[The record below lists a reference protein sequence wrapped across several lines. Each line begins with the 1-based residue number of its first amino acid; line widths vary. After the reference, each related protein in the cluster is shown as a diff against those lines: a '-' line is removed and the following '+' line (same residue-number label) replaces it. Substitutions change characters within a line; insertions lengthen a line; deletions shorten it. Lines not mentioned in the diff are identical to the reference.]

1 VELLNKKHE
10 DTNVQL
16 IECMRQ
22 IQKMAAEKELKDKEL
37 EELRNAAKVVVNM
50 VDPPKERV
58 VVRKTLL
65 EHLQETP

>member
-1 VELLNKKHE
+1 
-10 DTNVQL
+10 
-16 IECMRQ
+16 MRQ